1 MAGERG
7 ARKRQRVS
15 HDDDDGK
22 KTRGRPRVE
31 GADETAADVGN
42 LVVLCLLL
50 AIANPVQQRR
60 RTQIRLAQRAY
71 RLRKETTISS
81 LKVQVSALQNTI
93 EEMNKTFLHFNDRA
107 VASGV
112 LQMSPDLGRELKAA
126 TEQFILLAK
135 ASHQSG
141 DEHSDSEIEEESR
154 KSPNSLPRDI
164 DMEHQNSFYTSASS
178 HSPEPQPSSVD
189 IGMGYSLTFDDSTS
203 AQPPAPVHVSSREFN
218 NAMQMQTATTT
229 GRYDDTTPG
238 FGLFQYSTPSTSGV
252 MLAVAAQSE
261 SQYQQYNV
269 RVPSPTQINVPSMVK
284 TIPGDYTYSFQETT
298 FARRLQR
305 ATLERGFHL
314 LSNAEQRPHA
324 YNRVFRLSLM
334 YHSRDNLIAKFR
346 AALSKEPGHAIET
359 YQTPFIHLG
368 GAGTHYNTGRVH
380 NGYIIKPGPLQR
392 QITLESVD
400 GTGVPQEIMDFD
412 LTEYDGQWF
421 DSNDVEGY
429 LESKGLHIDPQST
442 FVEWQTDEDVLVLS
456 KESSTPADIFS
467 SPSPSASGVETVA
480 TTISPSPSTPR
491 PAQESNDW
499 SEIGVWDSSASW
511 DTAAAGWLMGSG
523 DKTPDFLSSGWLS
536 VDNPAAWDFSDTVG
550 PSFDDYG
557 APQLASV
564 VGPKPKTKKNVT
576 IDVSKLIDEI
586 IKTGICLGRAPGF
599 RKRDLDR
606 ALNSSIIQV
615 F

>member
-7 ARKRQRVS
+7 VRKRQRVS

-31 GADETAADVGN
+31 GADETAAD
-42 LVVLCLLL
+42 
-50 AIANPVQQRR
+50 RR

-81 LKVQVSALQNTI
+81 LQVQVSALQTTI
-93 EEMNKTFLHFNDRA
+93 EEMNKTFLNFNDRA

-141 DEHSDSEIEEESR
+141 DEHSDSEMEEEPHDSS
-154 KSPNSLPRDI
+154 KTSPHDI
-164 DMEHQNSFYTSASS
+164 ETEHQISFSHAASS
-178 HSPEPQPSSVD
+178 HSPEPPPSVVD
-189 IGMGYSLTFDDSTS
+189 IGMGYSMTYGDSMS
-203 AQPPAPVHVSSREFN
+203 AQSPASMYVSSRDFN
-218 NAMQMQTATTT
+218 SATEMQTATTT
-229 GRYDDTTPG
+229 GRYHDTSSS
-238 FGLFQYSTPSTSGV
+238 FGLFQYSTPATSGV
-252 MLAVAAQSE
+252 MLAVAAPSDP
-261 SQYQQYNV
+261 QYQQYNV
-269 RVPSPTQINVPSMVK
+269 QVPSPTQINVPSMAK
-284 TIPGDYTYSFQETT
+284 TMPGDYTYSFQETT

-314 LSNAEQRPHA
+314 LSNAEERPHA
-324 YNRVFRLSLM
+324 YSRVFRLSLM
-334 YHSRDNLIAKFR
+334 YHSRDNLIARFR
-346 AALSKEPGHAIET
+346 AALSKDPGHAIET

-368 GAGTHYNTGRVH
+368 GAGMHYNTGRVH
-380 NGYIIKPGPLQR
+380 NGYIVKPGPLQR

-400 GTGVPQEIMDFD
+400 GTGMPQEVMDFD
-412 LTEYDGQWF
+412 LAEYEGQWF

-442 FVEWQTDEDVLVLS
+442 FVEWQTDDDVL
-456 KESSTPADIFS
+456 DIFS

-480 TTISPSPSTPR
+480 TTASPSPSTPR
-491 PAQESNDW
+491 HAQDSDSWN
-499 SEIGVWDSSASW
+499 EIGVWDSNASW
-511 DTAAAGWLMGSG
+511 DTAATGWLMGSG
-523 DKTPDFLSSGWLS
+523 DKTPDFLNSGWSS
-536 VDNPAAWDFSDTVG
+536 VKNPASWDFSDTVG
-550 PSFDDYG
+550 PHSDDYNASHLANAV
-557 APQLASV
+557 APE
-564 VGPKPKTKKNVT
+564 PKTKKNVT

-606 ALNSSIIQV
+606 ALNSSIIQI

>member
-15 HDDDDGK
+15 HDDGDGT

-31 GADETAADVGN
+31 GTDETAAD
-42 LVVLCLLL
+42 
-50 AIANPVQQRR
+50 RR

-81 LKVQVSALQNTI
+81 LQMQVSALQSTI
-93 EEMNKTFLHFNDRA
+93 EEMNKTFLNFNDRA

-112 LQMSPDLGRELKAA
+112 LQLSPSLGRELKVA
-126 TEQFILLAK
+126 TQHFILLAK
-135 ASHQSG
+135 ATGSQSG
-141 DEHSDSEIEEESR
+141 DEHSDSEMEEVPR
-154 KSPNSLPRDI
+154 KTSKPLPRDADVEHHHSSPNS
-164 DMEHQNSFYTSASS
+164 ESS
-178 HSPEPQPSSVD
+178 RSPEPQPESVD

-203 AQPPAPVHVSSREFN
+203 AQPPAPVHVSSREFR
-218 NAMQMQTATTT
+218 NAIQMHTATTI
-229 GRYDDTTPG
+229 GQYEDSMLSV
-238 FGLFQYSTPSTSGV
+238 GLFQSSAPVTIGT
-252 MLAVAAQSE
+252 MLAVAAPSD
-261 SQYQQYNV
+261 SQYQQCSV
-269 RVPSPTQINVPSMVK
+269 QVPSPTRINVPSMIK
-284 TIPGDYTYSFQETT
+284 SMPGDYTYSFQETT

-305 ATLERGFHL
+305 AALERGFHL
-314 LSNAEQRPHA
+314 LSNAELRPHA
-324 YNRVFRLSLM
+324 YDRVFRLSLM

-346 AALSKEPGHAIET
+346 AALSRDPGHAIET

-368 GAGTHYNTGRVH
+368 GAGTHYNTGRVY
-380 NGYIIKPGPLQR
+380 NGYIVKPGPLQR
-392 QITLESVD
+392 QVTLESVD
-400 GTGVPQEIMDFD
+400 GTGMPQEIEDFD
-412 LTEYDGQWF
+412 LGAYEGQWF

-442 FVEWQTDEDVLVLS
+442 FVEWQTDDDVLIHA
-456 KESSTPADIFS
+456 EGSSTPAYAFP

-480 TTISPSPSTPR
+480 TTISRSPSAPR
-491 PAQESNDW
+491 LAQESRDW
-499 SEIGVWDSSASW
+499 SEIGVWDNSANW
-511 DTAAAGWLMGSG
+511 DTAVAGWLMGSG
-523 DKTPDFLSSGWLS
+523 DKTPDFLSSGWSS

-550 PSFDDYG
+550 ANFDVHG
-557 APQLASV
+557 APRLASPAV
-564 VGPKPKTKKNVT
+564 VPKTRAKKNVT
-576 IDVSKLIDEI
+576 VDVSKLIDEI

>member
-1 MAGERG
+1 
-7 ARKRQRVS
+7 
-15 HDDDDGK
+15 
-22 KTRGRPRVE
+22 
-31 GADETAADVGN
+31 
-42 LVVLCLLL
+42 
-50 AIANPVQQRR
+50 
-60 RTQIRLAQRAY
+60 
-71 RLRKETTISS
+71 
-81 LKVQVSALQNTI
+81 
-93 EEMNKTFLHFNDRA
+93 MNKTFLNFNDRA

-112 LQMSPDLGRELKAA
+112 LQMNPDLGRELKAA

-135 ASHQSG
+135 ASGNQSG
-141 DEHSDSEIEEESR
+141 DEHSDSEMEEEPR
-154 KSPNSLPRDI
+154 RPAKTLPRDT
-164 DMEHQNSFYTSASS
+164 DMEHHNSFSTSASS
-178 HSPEPQPSSVD
+178 HSPEPQPDIVD
-189 IGMGYSLTFDDSTS
+189 IGMGYSITFDDPPS
-203 AQPPAPVHVSSREFN
+203 AQPPAPIHVSSREFN
-218 NAMQMQTATTT
+218 NAMQMHTATTI
-229 GRYDDTTPG
+229 GRYDDSMSS
-238 FGLFQYSTPSTSGV
+238 FGLFQYSAPATSGA
-252 MLAVAAQSE
+252 MLAVAAPSD

-269 RVPSPTQINVPSMVK
+269 QVPSPTQIDVPSIIK

-346 AALSKEPGHAIET
+346 AALSKDPGHAIET

-380 NGYIIKPGPLQR
+380 NGYIVKPGPLQR

-400 GTGVPQEIMDFD
+400 GTGMPQEVADFD

-429 LESKGLHIDPQST
+429 FESRGLHIDPQST
-442 FVEWQTDEDVLVLS
+442 FVEWQTDDDVLVLAN
-456 KESSTPADIFS
+456 ESSIPADVFF

-491 PAQESNDW
+491 PAHESNDW

-523 DKTPDFLSSGWLS
+523 DKTPDFLSSGWSS

-550 PSFDDYG
+550 TTFEDFG
-557 APQLASV
+557 ASHLANSV
-564 VGPKPKTKKNVT
+564 EPTPKVKKIVT
-576 IDVSKLIDEI
+576 IDVSKLIDGEFFLMLLLSSTFANDPCRNYQDWYMLRTSAWVQ
-586 IKTGICLGRAPGF
+586 KTGF
-599 RKRDLDR
+599 R
-606 ALNSSIIQV
+606 SCS
-615 F
+615 